1 YSLPPYDA
9 GVLTDTK
16 DLADYFEKCVVGFP
30 HPKLVSNWIMG
41 EFLRLVKKAN
51 LPISQVKVSSEQIG
65 NLLAQ
70 MKDGTLSGGLAKLV
84 FEEMFKTGKAPER
97 IIEEKKLVQ
106 ITDELKLTTIVEEV
120 VKENQG
126 AVDDFKKGKKEAL
139 SFLVGQV
146 MKKTKGKA
154 SPQVVNKLLKERVG
168 SL

>member
-1 YSLPPYDA
+1 
-9 GVLTDTK
+9 
-16 DLADYFEKCVVGFP
+16 
-30 HPKLVSNWIMG
+30 
-41 EFLRLVKKAN
+41 
-51 LPISQVKVSSEQIG
+51 
-65 NLLAQ
+65 
-70 MKDGTLSGGLAKLV
+70 
-84 FEEMFKTGKAPER
+84 EMFKTGRNAEK

>member
-1 YSLPPYDA
+1 RLRGSSGRNA
-9 GVLTDTK
+9 
-16 DLADYFEKCVVGFP
+16 EK
-30 HPKLVSNWIMG
+30 
-41 EFLRLVKKAN
+41 
-51 LPISQVKVSSEQIG
+51 
-65 NLLAQ
+65 
-70 MKDGTLSGGLAKLV
+70 
-84 FEEMFKTGKAPER
+84 

>member
-1 YSLPPYDA
+1 
-9 GVLTDTK
+9 
-16 DLADYFEKCVVGFP
+16 
-30 HPKLVSNWIMG
+30 
-41 EFLRLVKKAN
+41 
-51 LPISQVKVSSEQIG
+51 
-65 NLLAQ
+65 
-70 MKDGTLSGGLAKLV
+70 
-84 FEEMFKTGKAPER
+84 
-97 IIEEKKLVQ
+97 
-106 ITDELKLTTIVEEV
+106 V